1 MEKSSTILKR
11 PVTTKTLTK
20 QYGKG
25 AKVKARASVI
35 GELKRKNEFYLHGY
49 WGKKSLIITNMNLL
63 IRFNKTRKIFSSI
76 TRVLGILLSTSAT
89 TASADRANFRR
100 RIAF

>member
-1 MEKSSTILKR
+1 MNFIAWIL
-11 PVTTKTLTK
+11 
-20 QYGKG
+20 
-25 AKVKARASVI
+25 
-35 GELKRKNEFYLHGY
+35 GE
-49 WGKKSLIITNMNLL
+49 KSLIITNMDLL